1 MNRRFFLAACLC
13 LGGLLSVD
21 AGDNDRSVKVM
32 SFNIRYATAP
42 DGDNAWPKRK
52 GFLAETIKT
61 FNPDF
66 LGTQETLAVQ
76 RDFLAEQF
84 PTHAVV
90 AAGRD
95 DGKEKGEMAALY
107 FRKDRF
113 EKLAGGH
120 FWLSENPERVGVKG
134 WDAALPRIA
143 TWVKLRD
150 LKNASQKPIL
160 YMNVHFDHQGKKAR
174 AESGKLMR
182 DRIDS
187 LGAGCSLILTGDFN
201 SDEDSG
207 AYQALFGKRDDRDS
221 SLVDTFRVVH
231 PKREKN
237 EGTFNG
243 FKANAVTGPRIDW
256 IGCSR
261 DWKVTS
267 AAIDRVS
274 RDGRYP
280 SDHFPI
286 TAELTR

>member
-1 MNRRFFLAACLC
+1 
-13 LGGLLSVD
+13 
-21 AGDNDRSVKVM
+21 
-32 SFNIRYATAP
+32 
-42 DGDNAWPKRK
+42 
-52 GFLAETIKT
+52 
-61 FNPDF
+61 
-66 LGTQETLAVQ
+66 
-76 RDFLAEQF
+76 
-84 PTHAVV
+84 
-90 AAGRD
+90 
-95 DGKEKGEMAALY
+95 
-107 FRKDRF
+107 
-113 EKLAGGH
+113 
-120 FWLSENPERVGVKG
+120 
-134 WDAALPRIA
+134 
-143 TWVKLRD
+143 
-150 LKNASQKPIL
+150 
-160 YMNVHFDHQGKKAR
+160 
-174 AESGKLMR
+174 MR

-187 LGAGCSLILTGDFN
+187 LGAGCSLVLTGDFN

-221 SLVDTFRVVH
+221 SLVDTYRVVH

-261 DWKVTS
+261 EWKVTN